1 MTPLLRGRIAALLFS
16 VLLATAGTSSGQTGD
31 KYTARLGM
39 VPAANAAQQASVVGK
54 GTATAT
60 LAGTRLTV
68 NGSFEGL
75 PASATAA
82 RLHQGISKGAR
93 GKAIADL
100 TITKAAS
107 GTISGIVNLT
117 PEQVEALK
125 VGKIYLQVHSE
136 RGIPVEQGKV
146 QPEVDNSNLWGWFL
160 R

>member
-1 MTPLLRGRIAALLFS
+1 MSSRIRTRAAALAIASL
-16 VLLATAGTSSGQTGD
+16 VLAGTAAAQTGE

-39 VPAANAAQQASVVGK
+39 VPAANAAQQAMVSGK
-54 GTATAT
+54 GIATAS
-60 LAGTRLTV
+60 LAGNKLTI

-82 RLHQGISKGAR
+82 RLHLGIAKGAR

-107 GTISGIVNLT
+107 GTLSGSLDLT
-117 PEQVEALK
+117 PAQVEALRQ
-125 VGKIYLQVHSE
+125 GRMYLQVHSE
-136 RGIPVEQGKV
+136 RGIPPEQGRA
-146 QPEVDNSNLWGWFL
+146 QPEVDNSNLWGWLL

>member
-1 MTPLLRGRIAALLFS
+1 MNPRLRGRIAALLFA
-16 VLLATAGTSSGQTGD
+16 VLLAAADITAQTGD
-31 KYTARLGM
+31 KYTARLSM
-39 VPAANAAQQASVVGK
+39 VPAANAAQQANVAGK
-54 GTATAT
+54 GAATGT

-68 NGSFEGL
+68 TGSFEGL
-75 PASATAA
+75 PAPATAA
-82 RLHQGISKGAR
+82 RLHQGIAKGAR

-107 GTISGIVNLT
+107 GTISGTVNLT
-117 PEQVEALK
+117 PEQIEALK
-125 VGKIYLQVHSE
+125 VGKVYLQVHSE

>member
-1 MTPLLRGRIAALLFS
+1 MSSRIRTRAAALAIASL
-16 VLLATAGTSSGQTGD
+16 VLAGTAAAQTGE

-39 VPAANAAQQASVVGK
+39 VPAANAAQQAMVSGK
-54 GTATAT
+54 GIATAS
-60 LAGTRLTV
+60 LAGNKLTI

-82 RLHQGISKGAR
+82 RLHLGIAKGAR

-107 GTISGIVNLT
+107 GTLSGSVDLT
-117 PEQVEALK
+117 PAQVEALRQ
-125 VGKIYLQVHSE
+125 GRLYLQVHSE
-136 RGIPVEQGKV
+136 RGIPPEQGKA
-146 QPEVDNSNLWGWFL
+146 QPEVDNSNLWGWLL

>member
-1 MTPLLRGRIAALLFS
+1 MNPRRRGRIAAVVFS
-16 VLLATAGTSSGQTGD
+16 VILTAVGVNAQTGD

-39 VPAANAAQQASVVGK
+39 VPAANAAQQAAVAGK
-54 GTATAT
+54 GAATAT
-60 LAGTRLTV
+60 LAGNRLTV
-68 NGSFEGL
+68 TGSFEGL
-75 PASATAA
+75 PAPATAA

-107 GTISGIVNLT
+107 GTISGTVNLT

>member
-1 MTPLLRGRIAALLFS
+1 MTPRLRGRIAALLFT
-16 VLLATAGTSSGQTGD
+16 VLFAAAGITAQTGD
-31 KYTARLGM
+31 KYTARLSM
-39 VPAANAAQQASVVGK
+39 VPAANAAQQANVTGK

-75 PASATAA
+75 PAPATAA
-82 RLHQGISKGAR
+82 RLHQGIAKGAR

-107 GTISGIVNLT
+107 GTISGTVNLT
-117 PEQVEALK
+117 PEQIEALK
-125 VGKIYLQVHSE
+125 VGKVYLQVHSE